1 MHDRSSILLR
11 QKVLAPS
18 YQTVNGLSRRA
29 ESDLISLYSA
39 LPGRRT
45 LKTAGPAFITAKFAI
60 NAGVWPHWRARSPPL

>member
-1 MHDRSSILLR
+1 MHVRSSILFR

-18 YQTVNGLSRRA
+18 YQTVNGLSRLA
-29 ESDLISLYSA
+29 ESDLTWLYSA

-60 NAGVWPHWRARSPPL
+60 NAGVWPHRQA